1 MSNNIVSTPYGFKGE
16 PARLIPS
23 VADTDL
29 EKRGISI
36 LLSALSA
43 VHEYQRVMMESLDR
57 RVGAR
62 ARLKAWTEVV
72 FEDELRSKN
81 KSSSRRPDGAI
92 VLHTGRKTWK
102 ALIEAK
108 VNNASLEEEQLS
120 EYLRRA
126 REHGFDAVLT
136 ISNDFA
142 AIPDHHPIQVSGQL
156 TRSVKLFHWSWTYL
170 LTQAE
175 LLIESDGI
183 EDEDQKY
190 ILREVVAYFGH
201 VKSGVKGFT
210 QMNDEWKELV
220 QKSHADVRLVK
231 TSTEV
236 VNTVASWHQEQRE
249 LCLKLWP
256 LVRERVEVK
265 LPRSHKRDPK
275 KRLAEDCSALCNDKR
290 LTTEIVVPNAA
301 APIEITADLTRRD
314 IQCGMSLRAP
324 EDIKSSKARVNW
336 LIRQL
341 PKKPDKDVRDEAIYV
356 CANRPGRSAETVCTV
371 AQLRLDPTE
380 IDSESNASSVPT
392 SFDIWMK
399 SDDGRKF
406 AGKQTFIQEVESLV
420 PDFYESVGQHLRAWM
435 PKAPRVKK
443 SAEIDESDEGELT
456 SDSS

>member
-1 MSNNIVSTPYGFKGE
+1 MANNTVSTPYGFKGE

-29 EKRGISI
+29 EKRGVSI

-43 VHEYQRVMMESLDR
+43 VHEYQRVMMESLER

-62 ARLKAWTEVV
+62 ARLEAWTEVV
-72 FEDELRSKN
+72 FEDEVRGKT
-81 KSSSRRPDGAI
+81 KSSNRRPDGAI

-102 ALIEAK
+102 AIVEAK

-136 ISNDFA
+136 VSNDFA
-142 AIPDHHPIQVSGQL
+142 AMPDHHPVQVSGQL

-190 ILREVVAYFGH
+190 ILREVVAYFDH
-201 VKSGVKGFT
+201 EKSGVKGFT

-220 QKSHADVRLVK
+220 QKSHADVRLGK

-275 KRLAEDCSALCNDKR
+275 KRLAEDCSALCKDKR

-301 APIEITADLTRRD
+301 APLEITADLTRRD
-314 IQCGMSLRAP
+314 IQCGMSLKAP

-341 PKKPDKDVRDEAIYV
+341 PKPDKGVQDEAIYV
-356 CANRPGRSAETVCTV
+356 RANRPGRSAEAVCTV
-371 AQLRLDPTE
+371 AQLRLDPAAIDTE
-380 IDSESNASSVPT
+380 SKASSVPT

-399 SDDGRKF
+399 SDDGRRF

-420 PDFYESVGQHLRAWM
+420 PEFYESVGQHLRAWM
-435 PKAPRVKK
+435 PKAPRVKR
-443 SAEIDESDEGELT
+443 SVESDEGGGGEVISQ
-456 SDSS
+456 SD